1 MAEEPVRDFAT
12 GPETTL
18 TELLERFGTAGGFT
32 AAKLATAAGIM
43 RRMHDSDCTVFL
55 SFPADIMATG
65 TRGVLRQL
73 VSNGF
78 IDVIVTT
85 CGTLDHDIA
94 RTLANYYHGD
104 FEMNDTELRERGI
117 NRLGNVLVPDD
128 SYGIPIEK
136 WMQSFLEDLYKKQ
149 TRWIPREIWHELG
162 ARLARE
168 ERGNESLLAA
178 CVAQNVP
185 VFVPGFS
192 DGAVG
197 SQLWQFWQSHRD
209 FTPDTLAD
217 EHALSDIVHE
227 AKATGA
233 LMIGGGISKHH
244 VIRWNQFRDGLDY
257 AIQVTTAPEWDGS
270 LSGARIR
277 EAVSWG
283 KVRPEAQRV
292 TVEGDATVLLPLLAG
307 ALR

>member
-1 MAEEPVRDFAT
+1 MAEEPVRDFTT

-149 TRWIPREIWHELG
+149 TRWIPKEIWHELG

-178 CVAQNVP
+178 CVALNVP

-217 EHALSDIVHE
+217 EHALSDIVHD

-244 VIRWNQFRDGLDY
+244 VIWWNQFRDGLDY

>member
-1 MAEEPVRDFAT
+1 MAEEPVRDFTT

-78 IDVIVTT
+78 IDVIVPP

-168 ERGNESLLAA
+168 ERGNESLLAT

-217 EHALSDIVHE
+217 EHALSDIVHD

-244 VIRWNQFRDGLDY
+244 VIWWNQFRDGLDY

-283 KVRPEAQRV
+283 KVKPEAQRV

>member
-1 MAEEPVRDFAT
+1 MAEEPVRDFTT

-104 FEMNDTELRERGI
+104 FEMNDSELRERGI

-136 WMQSFLEDLYKKQ
+136 WMQLFLEDLYKKQ

-217 EHALSDIVHE
+217 EHALSDIVHD

-244 VIRWNQFRDGLDY
+244 VIWWNQFRDGLDY

>member
-1 MAEEPVRDFAT
+1 MAEEPVRDFTT

-136 WMQSFLEDLYKKQ
+136 WMQLFLEDLYKKQ

-217 EHALSDIVHE
+217 EHVLSDIVHD

-244 VIRWNQFRDGLDY
+244 VIWWNQFRDGLDY

>member
-1 MAEEPVRDFAT
+1 MAEEPVRDFTT

-43 RRMHDSDCTVFL
+43 RRMHDGDCTVFL

-217 EHALSDIVHE
+217 EHALSDIVHD

-244 VIRWNQFRDGLDY
+244 VIWWNQFRDGLDY

>member
-1 MAEEPVRDFAT
+1 MAEGPVRDFTT

-18 TELLERFGTAGGFT
+18 TELLERFGEAGGFT

-168 ERGNESLLAA
+168 ERGNESLLVA

-217 EHALSDIVHE
+217 EHALSDIVHD

-244 VIRWNQFRDGLDY
+244 VIWWNQFRDGLDY

>member
-1 MAEEPVRDFAT
+1 
-12 GPETTL
+12 
-18 TELLERFGTAGGFT
+18 
-32 AAKLATAAGIM
+32 M

-94 RTLANYYHGD
+94 RTLANYYHGN

-217 EHALSDIVHE
+217 EHALSDIVHD

-244 VIRWNQFRDGLDY
+244 VIWWNQFRDGLDY

>member
-1 MAEEPVRDFAT
+1 MAEEPVRDFTT

-149 TRWIPREIWHELG
+149 TRWIPRDIWHELG

-217 EHALSDIVHE
+217 EHALSDIVHD

-244 VIRWNQFRDGLDY
+244 VIWWNQFRDGLDY

>member
-1 MAEEPVRDFAT
+1 MAEEPVRDFTT

-104 FEMNDTELRERGI
+104 FEMNDSELRERGI

-217 EHALSDIVHE
+217 EHALSDIVHD

-244 VIRWNQFRDGLDY
+244 VIWWNQFRDGLDY

>member
-1 MAEEPVRDFAT
+1 MAEEPVRDFTT

-128 SYGIPIEK
+128 SYGIPIEI

-217 EHALSDIVHE
+217 EHVLSDIVHE

-244 VIRWNQFRDGLDY
+244 VIWWNQFRDGLDY

>member
-1 MAEEPVRDFAT
+1 MAEEPVRDFTT

-55 SFPADIMATG
+55 SFPANIMATG

-78 IDVIVTT
+78 ADVIVTT

-104 FEMNDTELRERGI
+104 FEMNDTGLRKRGI

-136 WMQSFLEDLYKKQ
+136 WMQTFLKDLYKKK
-149 TRWIPREIWHELG
+149 TRWMPGEIWRELG

-185 VFVPGFS
+185 VFVP
-192 DGAVG
+192 
-197 SQLWQFWQSHRD
+197 
-209 FTPDTLAD
+209 
-217 EHALSDIVHE
+217 
-227 AKATGA
+227 
-233 LMIGGGISKHH
+233 
-244 VIRWNQFRDGLDY
+244 
-257 AIQVTTAPEWDGS
+257 
-270 LSGARIR
+270 
-277 EAVSWG
+277 
-283 KVRPEAQRV
+283 
-292 TVEGDATVLLPLLAG
+292 
-307 ALR
+307 

>member
-1 MAEEPVRDFAT
+1 MAEEPVRDFTT

-217 EHALSDIVHE
+217 EHALSDIVHD

-244 VIRWNQFRDGLDY
+244 VIWWNQFRDGLDY

-283 KVRPEAQRV
+283 KVKPEAQRV

>member
-1 MAEEPVRDFAT
+1 MAEEPVRDFTT

-192 DGAVG
+192 AGAVG

-217 EHALSDIVHE
+217 EHALSDIVHD

-244 VIRWNQFRDGLDY
+244 VIWWNQFRDGLDY

>member
-1 MAEEPVRDFAT
+1 MAEEPVRDFTT

-136 WMQSFLEDLYKKQ
+136 WMQLFLEDLYKKQ

-209 FTPDTLAD
+209 FTPDILAD
-217 EHALSDIVHE
+217 EHALSDIVHD

-244 VIRWNQFRDGLDY
+244 VIWWNQFRDGLDY

>member
-1 MAEEPVRDFAT
+1 MAEEPVRDFTT

-136 WMQSFLEDLYKKQ
+136 WMQLFLEDLYKKQ

-168 ERGNESLLAA
+168 ERGNESLLVA

-217 EHALSDIVHE
+217 EHALSDIVHD

-244 VIRWNQFRDGLDY
+244 VIWWNQFRDGLDY

>member
-1 MAEEPVRDFAT
+1 MPEKPVRDFTASP
-12 GPETTL
+12 GTTL
-18 TELLERFGTAGGFT
+18 LELLERFGTAGGFT
-32 AAKLATAAGIM
+32 AAKLATAADIM
-43 RRMHDSDCTVFL
+43 RRMHDADCTVFL

-73 VSNGF
+73 VADGF
-78 IDVIVTT
+78 ADVVVTT

-94 RTLANYYHGD
+94 RTLADYYHGD
-104 FEMNDTELRERGI
+104 FALDDAELRERGV

-136 WMQSFLEDLYKKQ
+136 WMQPFLDDLYKKQ
-149 TRWIPREIWHELG
+149 SRWTPWEIWRELG
-162 ARLARE
+162 LRLARE
-168 ERGNESLLAA
+168 ERGDESLLAA
-178 CVAQNVP
+178 CAARDVP

-217 EHALSDIVHE
+217 EHALSDIVHD
-227 AKATGA
+227 APATGA

-244 VIRWNQFRDGLDY
+244 VIWWNQFRDGLDY
-257 AIQVTTAPEWDGS
+257 AVQVTTAPEWDGS
-270 LSGARIR
+270 LSGARVR

-283 KVRPEAQRV
+283 KVKPEARRV
-292 TVEGDATVLLPLLAG
+292 TVEGDATVLLPLLTG

>member
-1 MAEEPVRDFAT
+1 MAEGPVRDFTT

-18 TELLERFGTAGGFT
+18 TELLERFATAGGFT

-55 SFPADIMATG
+55 SFPADVMATG

-78 IDVIVTT
+78 ADVIVTT

-104 FEMNDTELRERGI
+104 FEMNDTELRDRGI

-149 TRWIPREIWHELG
+149 ARWMPREIWREIG
-162 ARLARE
+162 TQLAHE
-168 ERGNESLLAA
+168 ERGNESLLAT
-178 CVAQNVP
+178 CVAHNVP
-185 VFVPGFS
+185 VFVPGFT

-209 FTPDTLAD
+209 FTPDALAD
-217 EHALSDIVHE
+217 EHALSDIVHD

-244 VIRWNQFRDGLDY
+244 VIWWNQFRDGLDY
-257 AIQVTTAPEWDGS
+257 AVQVTTAPEWDGS
-270 LSGARIR
+270 LSGARVR

>member
-1 MAEEPVRDFAT
+1 MAEEPVRDFTT

-73 VSNGF
+73 VNNGF

-162 ARLARE
+162 VRLARE

-217 EHALSDIVHE
+217 EHVLSDIVHD

-244 VIRWNQFRDGLDY
+244 VIWWNQFRDGLDY

>member
-1 MAEEPVRDFAT
+1 MAEEPVRDFTT

-217 EHALSDIVHE
+217 EHALSDIVHD

-244 VIRWNQFRDGLDY
+244 VIWWNQFRDGLDY

>member
-1 MAEEPVRDFAT
+1 MAEEPVRDFTT

-32 AAKLATAAGIM
+32 AAKLAPAAGIM
-43 RRMHDSDCTVFL
+43 RRMYDSDCTVFL

-217 EHALSDIVHE
+217 EHALSDIVHD
-227 AKATGA
+227 ATATGA

-244 VIRWNQFRDGLDY
+244 VIWWNQFRDGLDY

>member
-1 MAEEPVRDFAT
+1 MAEEPVRDFTT

-65 TRGVLRQL
+65 TLRQL

-104 FEMNDTELRERGI
+104 FEMNDSELRERGI

-217 EHALSDIVHE
+217 EHALSDIVHD

-244 VIRWNQFRDGLDY
+244 VIWWNQFRDGLDY

>member
-1 MAEEPVRDFAT
+1 MAEEPVRDFT
-12 GPETTL
+12 TDPETTL

-217 EHALSDIVHE
+217 EHVLSDIVHD

-244 VIRWNQFRDGLDY
+244 VIWWNQFRDGLDY

>member
-1 MAEEPVRDFAT
+1 MAEEPVRDFTT

-117 NRLGNVLVPDD
+117 NRLGNVLVPDA

-217 EHALSDIVHE
+217 EHALSDIVHD

-244 VIRWNQFRDGLDY
+244 VIWWNQFRDGLDY

>member
-1 MAEEPVRDFAT
+1 MAEEPVRDFTT

-117 NRLGNVLVPDD
+117 NRLGNVLVPDE

-136 WMQSFLEDLYKKQ
+136 WMQLFLEDLYKKQ

-217 EHALSDIVHE
+217 EHALSDIVHD

-244 VIRWNQFRDGLDY
+244 VIWWNQFRDGLDY

>member
-1 MAEEPVRDFAT
+1 MAEEPVRDFTT

-178 CVAQNVP
+178 CVTQNVP

-217 EHALSDIVHE
+217 EHALSDIVHD

-244 VIRWNQFRDGLDY
+244 VIWWNQFRDGLDY

>member
-1 MAEEPVRDFAT
+1 MAEEPVRDFTT

-168 ERGNESLLAA
+168 ERGNESLLVA

-217 EHALSDIVHE
+217 EHALSDIVHD

-244 VIRWNQFRDGLDY
+244 VIWWNQFRDGLDY

>member
-1 MAEEPVRDFAT
+1 MAEEPVRDFTT

-73 VSNGF
+73 VNNGF

-217 EHALSDIVHE
+217 EHALSDIVHD

-244 VIRWNQFRDGLDY
+244 VIWWNQFRDGLDY

-283 KVRPEAQRV
+283 KVKPEAQRV

>member
-1 MAEEPVRDFAT
+1 MAEEPVRDFTT

-136 WMQSFLEDLYKKQ
+136 WMQLFLEDLYKKQ
-149 TRWIPREIWHELG
+149 TRWIPRDIWHELG

-217 EHALSDIVHE
+217 EHALSDIVHD

-244 VIRWNQFRDGLDY
+244 VIWWNQFRDGLDY
-257 AIQVTTAPEWDGS
+257 AIQVTTAPE
-270 LSGARIR
+270 
-277 EAVSWG
+277 
-283 KVRPEAQRV
+283 
-292 TVEGDATVLLPLLAG
+292 
-307 ALR
+307 

>member
-1 MAEEPVRDFAT
+1 MAEEPVRDFTT

-18 TELLERFGTAGGFT
+18 SELLERFGTAGGFT

-217 EHALSDIVHE
+217 EHALSDIVHD

-244 VIRWNQFRDGLDY
+244 VIWWNQFRDGLDY

>member
-1 MAEEPVRDFAT
+1 MAEEPVRDFTT

-217 EHALSDIVHE
+217 EHVLSDIVHD

-244 VIRWNQFRDGLDY
+244 VIWWNQFRDGLDY

>member
-1 MAEEPVRDFAT
+1 MAEEPVRDFTT

-217 EHALSDIVHE
+217 EHALSDIVHD

-244 VIRWNQFRDGLDY
+244 VIWWNQFRDGLDY

-283 KVRPEAQRV
+283 KVRPEAQRG

>member
-1 MAEEPVRDFAT
+1 MAEGPVRDFTT

-18 TELLERFGTAGGFT
+18 TELLERFGEAGGFT

-217 EHALSDIVHE
+217 EHALSDIVHD

-244 VIRWNQFRDGLDY
+244 VIWWNQFRDGLDY

>member
-1 MAEEPVRDFAT
+1 MAEEPVRDFTT

-104 FEMNDTELRERGI
+104 FEMNDTELREHGI

-217 EHALSDIVHE
+217 EHALSDIVHD

-244 VIRWNQFRDGLDY
+244 VIWWNQFRDGLDY

>member
-1 MAEEPVRDFAT
+1 MAEEPVRDFTT

-136 WMQSFLEDLYKKQ
+136 WMHPFLEDLYKKQ
-149 TRWIPREIWHELG
+149 TRWMPGEIWHELG

-178 CVAQNVP
+178 CTAHNVP

-217 EHALSDIVHE
+217 EHALSDIVHD

-244 VIRWNQFRDGLDY
+244 VIWWNQFRDGLDY

>member
-1 MAEEPVRDFAT
+1 MAEEPVRDFTT

-197 SQLWQFWQSHRD
+197 AQLWQFWQSHRD

-217 EHALSDIVHE
+217 EHALSDIVHD

-244 VIRWNQFRDGLDY
+244 VIWWNQFRDGLDY